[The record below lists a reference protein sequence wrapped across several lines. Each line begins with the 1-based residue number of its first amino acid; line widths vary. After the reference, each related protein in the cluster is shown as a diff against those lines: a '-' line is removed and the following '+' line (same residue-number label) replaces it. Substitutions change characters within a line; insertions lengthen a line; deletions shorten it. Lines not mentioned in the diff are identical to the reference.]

1 MQHNKRICT
10 PYELVPEIK
19 KIVNDGGVF
28 PLAVTGISMRPFLTE
43 GVDTVFIEKADKTT
57 LRCGDPVF
65 IFRNNN
71 AILHRIY
78 KLTDDGFFMK
88 GDAHIKSDGFFS
100 FDDIVGVVKYA
111 LNEKTN
117 KKRKLNTPFIRF
129 LVKLNRIR
137 IHLFNFLKKAPT
149 HN

>member
-65 IFRNNN
+65 IFRNNT

>member
-1 MQHNKRICT
+1 MQHNKRVFS

-137 IHLFNFLKKAPT
+137 IHLFNFLKKAPA